1 MKWPNILQLV
11 RHDVSAYNVLRELKS
26 QDSLYLSFLAAFQRD
41 PWAEA
46 TKCLALAVQEKFA
59 LGVSDAKT
67 PLAELDNQRA
77 EQTGQR
83 LRETRELPHVV
94 IRSPYDRARRTH
106 EKICLG
112 WPELAGVKVI
122 EDERQREQEHG
133 LATLYND
140 WRVFFCI
147 HPEQKAMYDQYGPY
161 WYRYPQ
167 GENVP
172 DVRLRNNIWIG
183 TLVREFAGMRV
194 LVVTHHLNILATRAN
209 LERLTDE
216 EFIHLDDHEKPI
228 NLGVTTYKGNPN
240 AGSNGRL
247 ILDSYNQALWTP

>member
-1 MKWPNILQLV
+1 MKWPEILTLV

-26 QDSLYLSFLAAFQRD
+26 QDALYLKFLAFFKED
-41 PWAEA
+41 PWGED
-46 TKCLALAVQEKFA
+46 TKYLASLIQSKFA
-59 LGVSDAKT
+59 LGSSDAKT
-67 PLAELDNQRA
+67 PLADLDNQRA
-77 EQTGQR
+77 KQTGQR
-83 LRETRELPHVV
+83 LKATIELPHVV

-106 EKICLG
+106 ERLCLG
-112 WPELAGVKVI
+112 WPELASVDVI

-140 WRVFFCI
+140 WRIFYVF
-147 HPEQKAMYDQYGPY
+147 HPEQKALYEQDGPY
-161 WYRYPQ
+161 WYRWPQ

-183 TLVREFAGMRV
+183 TLVREFPGKRV

-228 NLGVTTYKGNPN
+228 NLGVTTYKGDPS

-247 ILDSYNQALWTP
+247 ILDSYNQSLWTP